1 MNNIYVQN
9 KFEYN
14 YKNGTNKIPKNT
26 ASTVFDVETDDDKTL

>member
-14 YKNGTNKIPKNT
+14 FVKTMYKQINIGDKRGLKTNSKY
-26 ASTVFDVETDDDKTL
+26 E